1 MQFKQDGNTF
11 IIYIEQDESIM
22 ETLTQFCKS
31 KDIVNAQ
38 ISGIGAIKEIDLGAY
53 DLKNKEYVRQ
63 FFNNLWELTSFQGN
77 VILKD
82 NEPFIHAHITIS
94 DHNLDVKGGHLFEAK
109 VGAVGEFILRKIETD
124 GKREYDANIGLF
136 CMKFNN

>member
-11 IIYIEQDESIM
+11 IIYIEQDEYIM

-53 DLKNKEYVRQ
+53 DLENKIYIRQ

-77 VILKD
+77 VILKE
-82 NEPFIHAHITIS
+82 NEPFVHAHITVS
-94 DHNLDVKGGHLFEAK
+94 DHDLNVKGGHLFESK

-124 GKREYDANIGLF
+124 GKREFDPNIGLF

>member
-1 MQFKQDGNTF
+1 MQYIQDEDTYV
-11 IIYIEQDESIM
+11 IYIEQNELIM
-22 ETLTQFCKS
+22 ATLTQFCKDN
-31 KDIVNAQ
+31 DIVNAQ
-38 ISGIGAIKEIDLGAY
+38 LSGIGAIKEIKLGAY
-53 DLKNKEYVRQ
+53 DIDQQEYVTQDYKGIR
-63 FFNNLWELTSFQGN
+63 ELTSYQGN
-77 VILKD
+77 VLLKD
-82 NEPFIHAHITIS
+82 GEPFIHAHITMS